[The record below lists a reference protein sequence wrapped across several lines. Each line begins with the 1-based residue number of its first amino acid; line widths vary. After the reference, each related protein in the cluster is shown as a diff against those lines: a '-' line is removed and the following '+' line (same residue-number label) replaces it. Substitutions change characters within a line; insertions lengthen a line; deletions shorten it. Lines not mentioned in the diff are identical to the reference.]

1 MSSERLTK
9 MKVSSQTQFQNNFSS
24 KSFFILESTSEKQ
37 ENSKLTLDEQ
47 NYLTELRLRLQSFS
61 APVKA

>member
-9 MKVSSQTQFQNNFSS
+9 MKVSSQTQFQNNFSG
-24 KSFFILESTSEKQ
+24 KSFLFIESIQ
-37 ENSKLTLDEQ
+37 EQKDNSKLTLAEQ